1 MNSELSSVFED
12 DGWTKYASPIHPRSF
27 LRIASTLMIAAF
39 FLFASLIVYDL
50 IICLTYNRYMIN
62 TPTKKRNLLRE
73 VLLALMSA
81 VFSGFGIVFF
91 FMWTGNYL

>member
-39 FLFASLIVYDL
+39 FLFASLIVYDPHHL
-50 IICLTYNRYMIN
+50 L
-62 TPTKKRNLLRE
+62 NL
-73 VLLALMSA
+73 
-81 VFSGFGIVFF
+81 
-91 FMWTGNYL
+91 